1 MGKSKQHDGKLTVTI
16 PYCTV
21 MNGYEEEETEVIDI
35 FNYSCECE
43 GEEIV
48 SNKNKKRSLKTA
60 KMLEETLSPS
70 AIKDLNVLLTSLYAI
85 ALEDGFNRCL

>member
-1 MGKSKQHDGKLTVTI
+1 MGKSKQHNGKLTVTI
-16 PYCTV
+16 PYYTV
-21 MNGYEEEETEVIDI
+21 MNGYEEETEVIDI

-48 SNKNKKRSLKTA
+48 SNKDKKRSLKAA

-70 AIKDLNVLLTSLYAI
+70 AINDLNVLLTSLYAI